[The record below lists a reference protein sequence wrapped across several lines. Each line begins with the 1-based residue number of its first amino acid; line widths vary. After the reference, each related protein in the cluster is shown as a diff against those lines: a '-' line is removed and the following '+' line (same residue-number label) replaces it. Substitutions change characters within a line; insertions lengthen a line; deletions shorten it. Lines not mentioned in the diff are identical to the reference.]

1 VFRKLEDEKRH
12 SQNVRKAFGDSSMNK
27 KITLLLIILALGIV
41 VAVLIRSQSAT
52 ERSAADKTVATESAA
67 EPESHASHT
76 TQPARVPAFQT
87 AAASKDLGPTLAPEK
102 FIGKTREAYRVAK
115 QIPATLAQLPCYCE
129 CDRGFGHKSLHSC
142 FEDDH
147 ASHCAVCVD
156 EALLAFQLQT
166 QDKMTPEQVRQRIIE
181 KYSEA
186 N

>member
-1 VFRKLEDEKRH
+1 
-12 SQNVRKAFGDSSMNK
+12 MNK
-27 KITLLLIILALGIV
+27 KITLLIIILALGIV
-41 VAVLIRSQSAT
+41 VAVLIRSQSAA
-52 ERSAADKTVATESAA
+52 ERSTADKTVATESAV
-67 EPESHASHT
+67 EPPESHAVHT
-76 TQPARVPAFQT
+76 SQPPRVPAFQT
-87 AAASKDLGPTLAPEK
+87 AAASKDLGPTLAPDK

-156 EALLAFQLQT
+156 EALLAYQLQK
-166 QDKMTPEQVRQRIIE
+166 QNKMTPEQVRQRIIE
-181 KYSEA
+181 KYSEG